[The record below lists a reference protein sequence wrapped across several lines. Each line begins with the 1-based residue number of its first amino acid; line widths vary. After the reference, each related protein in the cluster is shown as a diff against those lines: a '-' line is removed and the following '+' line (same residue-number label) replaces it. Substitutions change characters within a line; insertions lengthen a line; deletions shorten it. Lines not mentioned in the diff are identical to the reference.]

1 MIFLIEYDRRNAK
14 LLYLQRY
21 RDDER
26 LAAQNARIERE
37 VISNQRQTGSE
48 IVLLEAESEETIR
61 KTHARYFERIDSQE
75 TLDRLVQNALPL
87 PAH

>member
-26 LAAQNARIERE
+26 LSAQNDRIERE
-37 VISNQRQTGSE
+37 VTANRLRLSRE
-48 IVLLEAESEETIR
+48 IVLLEAESEDTIR

-75 TLDRLVQNALPL
+75 TFDRLINNALPA